1 MIIDIVSDV
10 VCPWCYVGKRRL
22 EQALIKAPQPDLEI
36 SWRPYR
42 LNPDMPDEGMDRK
55 AYMRAK
61 FGDDKGSGAHER
73 LIEIGREVGIPFA
86 FDRIKR
92 APNTLRAHRLMRHAE
107 RAGRQN
113 DLAEALFRAYFID
126 GQDIGEIDA
135 LAAVAAGVGLDQAEA
150 RAYLAS
156 DADSEAIRAEDQYA
170 REIGIQGVPCYIID
184 RRYALSGAQP
194 PEAFLH
200 VFDIASQPD
209 SKDKAELA

>member
-1 MIIDIVSDV
+1 MPSA
-10 VCPWCYVGKRRL
+10 PGGRTTSPRRCS
-22 EQALIKAPQPDLEI
+22 API
-36 SWRPYR
+36 SSTVRI
-42 LNPDMPDEGMDRK
+42 
-55 AYMRAK
+55 
-61 FGDDKGSGAHER
+61 SGR
-73 LIEIGREVGIPFA
+73 STRWP
-86 FDRIKR
+86 RS
-92 APNTLRAHRLMRHAE
+92 PP
-107 RAGRQN
+107 
-113 DLAEALFRAYFID
+113 
-126 GQDIGEIDA
+126 
-135 LAAVAAGVGLDQAEA
+135 GVGLDQAEA